1 MPPPPLSLNWYFL
14 VQCQQWKH
22 QNNVWNLFKVNNKD
36 TRTASVTSFLYLYCK
51 LWTNFTYFPGV
62 PIVIMNTYMSAG
74 GEKYQLKGKWYKKT
88 ILLLIITYQSA
99 NFEGQGSWNENVSKS
114 KIKYLKSENFT
125 DWFYLKEMI
134 FLWFVN

>member
-1 MPPPPLSLNWYFL
+1 
-14 VQCQQWKH
+14 
-22 QNNVWNLFKVNNKD
+22 
-36 TRTASVTSFLYLYCK
+36 
-51 LWTNFTYFPGV
+51 
-62 PIVIMNTYMSAG
+62 MSAG